1 ECSRGEYGYYL
12 VTDGSGYP
20 RRINVRGPSYTH
32 AVALFERLIRNGN
45 IADVAAT
52 LVSLHT
58 YPPEIER

>member
-1 ECSRGEYGYYL
+1 YL

-32 AVALFERLIRNGN
+32 AVALFERLMRNGN